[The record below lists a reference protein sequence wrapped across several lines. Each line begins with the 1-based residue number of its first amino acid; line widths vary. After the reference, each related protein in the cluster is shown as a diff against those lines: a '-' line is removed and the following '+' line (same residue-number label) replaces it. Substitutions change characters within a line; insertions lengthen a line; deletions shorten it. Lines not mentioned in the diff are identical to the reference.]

1 VTIAPVPNGSGSRS
15 LVAGANAL
23 FRAKETS
30 RPASSRI
37 LEDRFAARLAERD
50 PRISLVR
57 AARFAIPPLFRA
69 IDELQTAHCVR
80 HRAIDELLLGAVRDH
95 GASQV
100 VIVGAGYD
108 MRASRFADRL
118 AGVRFVEI
126 DHPATMARKVR
137 RLASVEGVRAV
148 ERVPLDLQIDSL
160 GEALRRLD
168 VDRSRPTCIVA
179 EGLIHYLSRPRF
191 DQFLDDVAA
200 GTGPTR
206 FVFSFIH
213 DEMYLRANPLFLA
226 LVTAVREVPALSFQ
240 REELAALFRARGFEG
255 FRSWTGPEQ
264 VETFAPEARG
274 RPFPLSQE
282 VAEATRR

>member
-1 VTIAPVPNGSGSRS
+1 MSAPEPSGNRGRS

-30 RPASSRI
+30 RPAAIRI

-50 PRISLVR
+50 LRVSLVR
-57 AARFAIPPLFRA
+57 AARFAIPPLSRA

-80 HRAIDELLLGAVRDH
+80 HRAIDELVLAAVRDH
-95 GASQV
+95 GCAQL

-108 MRASRFADRL
+108 MRASRFSQTLR
-118 AGVRFVEI
+118 GVRLIEV

-137 RLASVEGVRAV
+137 RLQGVPGVRAV
-148 ERVPLDLQIDSL
+148 ERLPLDLQFDSL
-160 GEALRRLD
+160 GEALRKIGLD
-168 VDRSRPTCIVA
+168 RARGTCIVA

-191 DQFLDDVAA
+191 DRFLDDVAEGA
-200 GTGPTR
+200 GGTR
-206 FVFSFIH
+206 FVFSFSH

-226 LVTAVREVPALSFQ
+226 LVTAMREVPALSFQ
-240 REELAALFRARGFEG
+240 REELAGLFRSRGLDG
-255 FRSWTGPEQ
+255 FRSWNGLEQ
-264 VETFAPEARG
+264 VKAFAPEAHG

-282 VAEATRR
+282 VAEATRA